1 MTSSSEGEILQ
12 ASQIIRE
19 RWKIKM
25 KIGGGGFGEIYEAID
40 LQNRSE
46 RVAVKVESSKATKQV
61 LKMEVAVLRR
71 LQGKRHACKFYG
83 CGRNDKFNYLV
94 MSLQGKNLADLRR
107 ESPKQSFSLS
117 TAIRIGLQILNAIRE
132 IHSIGFLHRDI
143 KPSNFALGRTNATCK
158 MVFMLDFGL
167 ARQYLNAKGEIRSP
181 RSAAGFRG
189 TVRYAAVSAHK
200 NREMGRQDDL
210 WSLFYMLVE
219 FLQGSLPWRKI
230 KDKDEVGRMKEEMNL
245 NVLLDGC
252 PRELHDF
259 AAYLKTLG
267 YPDEPSYGLLENNLR
282 NIITR
287 HGINTDEPYDWE
299 INYENLGP
307 KVRLNGTIPARNRSH
322 TTALKDRLLEDKNK
336 GLDTQAPITMG
347 EEDDDHDHTGH
358 HVKYSSTAEKDTH
371 DKPKYKRQEFM
382 RPKYGAVNFD
392 VIDAVNA
399 RLAAAASTSG
409 TADLFSKLRIE
420 TSLDNDEKKIGDV
433 EVTFH
438 IPLNTSNTSKV
449 TGYQEKTNRTHQK
462 RHKTVPP
469 NTIEKSTKSNRSL
482 TLSSGKRYS
491 KKMNDAPS
499 VVEQTFAQADS
510 ETGISSHLK
519 APTIISRW
527 HGSFD
532 ESCADYEAA
541 TNVDCLRVEKSDNS
555 GGSKHLPLTGRHS
568 SVAVS
573 PQTPPPPSAAL
584 SRSTTVHNTD
594 AKNDKQTLVTTNSN
608 LSPYNVRLFTTV
620 STPEQALISSLP
632 SVIPSVSPKIA
643 VTPPVA
649 RALFT
654 TPQTIAPTKTTF
666 QPLLHAMAPTTS
678 TVQSASASLMMHFKN
693 LVNSFNSFANG
704 NGATG
709 TCPPSNNTSNRHDN
723 TSKRFSLDNNAI
735 SLQFQNSS
743 TQFSTDYN
751 DKNNETAANIKN
763 DSKISAKNNSNS
775 NTDQEKELRRQR
787 RLRRRSVCQET
798 FPVNESIWK
807 NSIRDPEIGGQ
818 TGNTDGATR
827 SVKKSIS
834 EKHLFNNGIEVTS
847 SSDGR
852 NQVMEDAKWHIL
864 NLRRKRYQFLGL
876 TPSPP
881 RTAMQS

>member
-12 ASQIIRE
+12 TCQIIRE

-40 LQNRSE
+40 LQNHNE
-46 RVAVKVESSKATKQV
+46 RVAMKVESSKATKQV

-71 LQGKRHACKFYG
+71 LQGKMHACKFYG

-143 KPSNFALGRTNATCK
+143 KPSNFAMGRTNATCK
-158 MVFMLDFGL
+158 MIFMLDFGL

-189 TVRYAAVSAHK
+189 TVRYAAVSAHRNK
-200 NREMGRQDDL
+200 EMGRQDDL

-230 KDKDEVGRMKEEMNL
+230 KDKEEVGRMKEEMNL
-245 NVLLDGC
+245 DVLLDGC
-252 PRELHDF
+252 PRELYDF

-267 YPDEPSYGLLENNLR
+267 YADEPSYGLLENNLR

-287 HGINTDEPYDWE
+287 HGISAEEPYDWE

-307 KVRLNGTIPARNRSH
+307 KVRLNGAIPTRNRSH
-322 TTALKDRLLEDKNK
+322 TTALKDRLIEDKNR

-347 EEDDDHDHTGH
+347 EEDDDHDQTGH
-358 HVKYSSTAEKDTH
+358 HIKHSSTAERDAH

-409 TADLFSKLRIE
+409 TADIFSKLQIE
-420 TSLDNDEKKIGDV
+420 TSLDNAEKKIGDV

-438 IPLNTSNTSKV
+438 IPLNNSK
-449 TGYQEKTNRTHQK
+449 TIQEKSNRAHQK

-469 NTIEKSTKSNRSL
+469 NTVEKSIKSNRSL
-482 TLSSGKRYS
+482 TLSNGKRYS
-491 KKMNDAPS
+491 KKLNDAPS
-499 VVEQTFAQADS
+499 VAEQTYAQADS
-510 ETGISSHLK
+510 ETGASSHLK

-532 ESCADYEAA
+532 ESYGDGEAV

-555 GGSKHLPLTGRHS
+555 GSKYSPLTGRHCS
-568 SVAVS
+568 TAV
-573 PQTPPPPSAAL
+573 PPL
-584 SRSTTVHNTD
+584 SRSSVHNTD
-594 AKNDKQTLVTTNSN
+594 AKNGKQTPVTTNSN
-608 LSPYNVRLFTTV
+608 LSPYNVRLSTTV
-620 STPEQALISSLP
+620 STPEPALISALP
-632 SVIPSVSPKIA
+632 SVTPSLSPQIA

-654 TPQTIAPTKTTF
+654 TPQTIPPTKTAF
-666 QPLLHAMAPTTS
+666 QPLLHAMAPTSS

-693 LVNSFNSFANG
+693 LVNTFNSFANG
-704 NGATG
+704 SGATD
-709 TCPPSNNTSNRHDN
+709 TTSKNSHRLER
-723 TSKRFSLDNNAI
+723 TKRFSFDNAI
-735 SLQFQNSS
+735 PLQFQNSAK
-743 TQFSTDYN
+743 QFTN
-751 DKNNETAANIKN
+751 DHNSRNNEPTPITTLN
-763 DSKISAKNNSNS
+763 DSKVKINTKSNNNN

-787 RLRRRSVCQET
+787 RLRRRSVCQEM
-798 FPVNESIWK
+798 FPINESIWK
-807 NSIRDPEIGGQ
+807 SSIQDPETSDQ
-818 TGNTDGATR
+818 TGNIDGTAKV
-827 SVKKSIS
+827 VKKSTS
-834 EKHLFNNGIEVTS
+834 EKHLFNNGIEVPT
-847 SSDGR
+847 SSDGK
-852 NQVMEDAKWHIL
+852 NQVIEDTKWHIL

>member
-12 ASQIIRE
+12 ANQVIRE
-19 RWKIKM
+19 RWKIKL

-40 LQNRSE
+40 LQNHGE
-46 RVAVKVESSKATKQV
+46 RVAMKVESSKATKQV

-117 TAIRIGLQILNAIRE
+117 TAIRIGLQILNAIQE

-143 KPSNFALGRTNATCK
+143 KPSNFAMGRTNATCK

-200 NREMGRQDDL
+200 NKEMGRQDDL

-230 KDKDEVGRMKEEMNL
+230 KDKDEVGRVKEEMNL

-259 AAYLKTLG
+259 ALYLKTLS

-282 NIITR
+282 NIIVR
-287 HGINTDEPYDWE
+287 HGISTDEPYDWE

-307 KVRLNGTIPARNRSH
+307 KVRLNGAVPTRNRSH
-322 TTALKDRLLEDKNK
+322 TTALKDRLVEDKNK

-347 EEDDDHDHTGH
+347 EEDDEHDHTGH
-358 HVKYSSTAEKDTH
+358 HIKFSEKEAH

-399 RLAAAASTSG
+399 RLAAAAASTSG
-409 TADLFSKLRIE
+409 TADIFSKLRIE
-420 TSLDNDEKKIGDV
+420 TSLDNEEKKAGDV
-433 EVTFH
+433 EVTFR
-438 IPLNTSNTSKV
+438 IPLRTSK
-449 TGYQEKTNRTHQK
+449 TIESHEKSNRQAK
-462 RHKTVPP
+462 RHKTAPP
-469 NTIEKSTKSNRSL
+469 NAIEKSSKSNRSL
-482 TLSSGKRYS
+482 TFSSGKRCS
-491 KKMNDAPS
+491 KKIGDSPS
-499 VVEQTFAQADS
+499 VVEQTYAQADS
-510 ETGISSHLK
+510 EAGASSYLK
-519 APTIISRW
+519 AQTIISRW
-527 HGSFD
+527 QGSFD
-532 ESCADYEAA
+532 ESYGDGEAA
-541 TNVDCLRVEKSDNS
+541 TNVDCLRIEKSDNS
-555 GGSKHLPLTGRHS
+555 GSKYSPLIGKHCSSTVPPFSRS
-568 SVAVS
+568 SVHS
-573 PQTPPPPSAAL
+573 I
-584 SRSTTVHNTD
+584 D
-594 AKNDKQTLVTTNSN
+594 AKSGIQTSVSSNNSN
-608 LSPYNVRLFTTV
+608 LPPYNVRLFAKTSESP
-620 STPEQALISSLP
+620 STLP
-632 SVIPSVSPKIA
+632 SVAPSVPPPQIA

-654 TPQTIAPTKTTF
+654 APPQTTAPTKTTF
-666 QPLLHAMAPTTS
+666 QPLLHAMAPTSS

-693 LVNSFNSFANG
+693 LVNTFNSFTNN
-704 NGATG
+704 NGATAAA
-709 TCPPSNNTSNRHDN
+709 TTPSSSNIFRPEN
-723 TSKRFSLDNNAI
+723 PSELKRFSLDNAI
-735 SLQFQNSS
+735 SLQYHRSPV
-743 TQFSTDYN
+743 QFSTVHNVNN
-751 DKNNETAANIKN
+751 DKNNETVTNLN
-763 DSKISAKNNSNS
+763 DSKDS
-775 NTDQEKELRRQR
+775 NTDPEKELRRQR
-787 RLRRRSVCQET
+787 RLRRRSICQEI
-798 FPVNESIWK
+798 FSSNEPSWK
-807 NSIRDPEIGGQ
+807 NSIKNHPETDGQ
-818 TGNTDGATR
+818 TGNIGEIART
-827 SVKKSIS
+827 VKKSTS
-834 EKHLFNNGIEVTS
+834 EKHLFNNGSEVTS
-847 SSDGR
+847 TADGR
-852 NQVMEDAKWHIL
+852 SQVMEDAKWHIL

-876 TPSPP
+876 PSSPP